1 MKLFKSPE
9 RIYAFSMWI
18 VTLVFASFLLGLGG
32 KIIADIPSATAEIQI
47 EQYMPAETLAQI
59 NRDARNI
66 ETEREALV
74 ASSEKAAKTA
84 RSANNDYTNA
94 QSAHRNWLSTRSV
107 TANNPQ
113 SLAGDKELEERTRG
127 LDKLAAASR
136 AAQSIAEKL
145 DMDRSLLDEKLR
157 ANEELRSQLVAS
169 ATPAYNSELRWR
181 ELKVFGLR
189 LLITLPLLVAAGWMI
204 RKKRKSQY
212 WPLARGFVIFA
223 GVTFFFELV
232 PYLPS
237 YGGYIRYLV
246 GIFLCL
252 AGGHYGIRAM
262 QRYLARRQAE
272 EKQNEQERRSN
283 LDRDMALSK
292 MESGLCPGCDRKIP
306 AGVDGQ
312 KVNHC
317 VHCGLTLFSF
327 CPKPT
332 CGVRNNAFYHY
343 CPVCGTNEE
352 KDKAV
357 LAASATNEP
366 IEGQAFP
373 SVIPTQ

>member
-9 RIYAFSMWI
+9 RIFAFSMWI

-47 EQYMPAETLAQI
+47 EQYMPAEALAQV
-59 NRDARNI
+59 NREERTLREQR
-66 ETEREALV
+66 ETSMAN
-74 ASSEKAAKTA
+74 AEKAEKTA
-84 RSANNDYTNA
+84 KSANNDYTNA

-127 LDKLAAASR
+127 LDKLAAAAR
-136 AAQSIAEKL
+136 AAQSVAEKF
-145 DMDRSLLDEKLR
+145 DMERGLLDEKLR
-157 ANEELRSQLVAS
+157 DTEYKRSELVAN

-272 EKQNEQERRSN
+272 EQQNEKERRSN

-343 CPVCGTNEE
+343 CPVCGTNE
-352 KDKAV
+352 DKTAV
-357 LAASATNEP
+357 PLVSATNEP
-366 IEGQAFP
+366 LEGQTLA